1 MDFIQWSIEYK
12 WPILLMEFLFL
23 VGGILLITTG
33 YKIRKQS
40 KSSATLNIATG
51 TLVTLASL
59 YTLLITFTLGL
70 NS

>member
-12 WPILLMEFLFL
+12 WP
-23 VGGILLITTG
+23 ILLITTG

>member
-1 MDFIQWSIEYK
+1 
-12 WPILLMEFLFL
+12 MEFLFL